1 MILCSCISIVIYH
14 HLAVALIKDV
24 VDLTVHCSLLGM
36 IAEVVKEAE
45 YLVEGSQ
52 LSIVSVM
59 GLVEGWKHGNVDE
72 CSHEFDVHGPPK
84 H

>member
-1 MILCSCISIVIYH
+1 
-14 HLAVALIKDV
+14 
-24 VDLTVHCSLLGM
+24 M

-84 H
+84 NYVIK